1 MKTSQ
6 NSSKISCKYGSI
18 EKQTTRKKVPCKNES
33 IKEPTEL
40 EELSRGQKVK
50 QIVCKNLIVILII
63 IAAALGF
70 IIGIAINSAVQK
82 LEEPDR
88 TTVITLIG
96 FPGDLLIRMLK
107 MLILPLIISSLIV
120 GLSGLDAQA
129 SGKLG
134 YRAVAYYM
142 STTVLAVI
150 LGMILVSA
158 IKPGKDADKPKNSK
172 KKDLAK
178 PLDSFLDIIR

>member
-1 MKTSQ
+1 MEIPP
-6 NSSKISCKYGSI
+6 NSTQVLYKNGNAKGPAES
-18 EKQTTRKKVPCKNES
+18 EEDLTT
-33 IKEPTEL
+33 
-40 EELSRGQKVK
+40 GQKVK
-50 QIVCKNLIVILII
+50 QLARKHLLVILII

-88 TTVITLIG
+88 TTVVTVIG

-107 MLILPLIISSLIV
+107 MLILPLIVSSLIV
-120 GLSGLDAQA
+120 GLSGLDAQV
-129 SGKLG
+129 SGRLG

-158 IKPGKDADKPKNSK
+158 MKPGKNAEKPPQDKRDPV
-172 KKDLAK
+172 K